1 MQSLYNIFFK
11 TEEAKKQCEVED
23 IIAKYMQDE
32 LLQQM
37 MCFTLTECSLY
48 QLKPSNKGCQ
58 KKDCEFMSASLN
70 LATQQI
76 DTDDGNKIN
85 IPVIVINNDDYDED
99 QD

>member
-1 MQSLYNIFFK
+1 
-11 TEEAKKQCEVED
+11 
-23 IIAKYMQDE
+23 
-32 LLQQM
+32 
-37 MCFTLTECSLY
+37 
-48 QLKPSNKGCQ
+48 
-58 KKDCEFMSASLN
+58 MSASLN